1 MEVVKRAEVIS
12 TDFARQF
19 KERIEGKRTS
29 TLPMVAQADFA
40 YLVRLVNGTEKL
52 SENKTKR
59 REVLKSLLGSVPNYI
74 QTSV

>member
-19 KERIEGKRTS
+19 KERIEGRRTS

-59 REVLKSLLGSVPNYI
+59 RAVLKSLLGSVPNYI

>member
-19 KERIEGKRTS
+19 KERIEGRRTS

-52 SENKTKR
+52 SENKIKR
-59 REVLKSLLGSVPNYI
+59 RAVLKSLLGSVPNYI

>member
-40 YLVRLVNGTEKL
+40 YLVGLVNGTEKL

-59 REVLKSLLGSVPNYI
+59 REVLKSLLVSVPNYI

>member
-52 SENKTKR
+52 SENKIKR
-59 REVLKSLLGSVPNYI
+59 RAVLKSLLGSVPNYI

>member
-19 KERIEGKRTS
+19 KERIEGRRTS

-40 YLVRLVNGTEKL
+40 NLVRLVNGTEKL
-52 SENKTKR
+52 SENKIKR
-59 REVLKSLLGSVPNYI
+59 RAVLKSLLGSVPNYI

>member
-19 KERIEGKRTS
+19 KERIEGRRTS

-52 SENKTKR
+52 SENKIKR
-59 REVLKSLLGSVPNYI
+59 RAVLKSLLGSFPNYI

>member
-59 REVLKSLLGSVPNYI
+59 RAVLKSLLGSVPNYI